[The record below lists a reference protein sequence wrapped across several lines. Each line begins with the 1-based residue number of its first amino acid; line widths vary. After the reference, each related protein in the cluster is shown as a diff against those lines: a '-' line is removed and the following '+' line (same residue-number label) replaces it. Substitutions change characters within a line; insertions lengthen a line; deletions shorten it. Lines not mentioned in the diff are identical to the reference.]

1 MPFARYVVQHRNDLV
16 LPFKRYQI
24 QPVWRADRPQKGR
37 YREFYQCDA
46 DIVGSDSLLNE
57 VDLLLLTDK
66 NFSDLGI
73 NVCIHVN
80 NRKILTGIAE
90 VIGEADR
97 LIDITVAIDKIDKIG
112 LDNVNVEL
120 REKGLGEGA
129 VNALRPILEL
139 SGSND
144 EKLAVMSEILKDS
157 ETGMKGIEELR
168 EVIGAVGR
176 LGIKSEIRLDISLAR
191 GLNYYTGTIIEVK
204 ARDVVIG
211 SISGGGRYD
220 NLTGVFGMPGLSG
233 VGISYGA
240 DRIYDVMLQLD
251 LFPEDL
257 GQTVKVM
264 FVNFGA
270 REAEQSM
277 LYVKALREHGV
288 PAQLYP
294 DNAKMKKQMSAADSD
309 NVPYVAFVGESE
321 LGKDAIVLKDMKSGE
336 QTVVSLADLI
346 GRLSC
351 PCAAE

>member
-1 MPFARYVVQHRNDLV
+1 
-16 LPFKRYQI
+16 
-24 QPVWRADRPQKGR
+24 
-37 YREFYQCDA
+37 
-46 DIVGSDSLLNE
+46 
-57 VDLLLLTDK
+57 
-66 NFSDLGI
+66 
-73 NVCIHVN
+73 
-80 NRKILTGIAE
+80 
-90 VIGEADR
+90 
-97 LIDITVAIDKIDKIG
+97 
-112 LDNVNVEL
+112 
-120 REKGLGEGA
+120 
-129 VNALRPILEL
+129 
-139 SGSND
+139 
-144 EKLAVMSEILKDS
+144 
-157 ETGMKGIEELR
+157 
-168 EVIGAVGR
+168 
-176 LGIKSEIRLDISLAR
+176 
-191 GLNYYTGTIIEVK
+191 
-204 ARDVVIG
+204 
-211 SISGGGRYD
+211 
-220 NLTGVFGMPGLSG
+220 MPGLSG